1 MTDRLIHRGP
11 DNEGIVN
18 LDSITLGHRR
28 LSIIDLSSKANQ
40 PMKTPD
46 GRYHIVYNGEV
57 YNFQEI
63 RNELK
68 KLGVNFQTHSDTE
81 VILNSFATYGTDCFR
96 MFNGMFALAIWD
108 KLKRELILA
117 RDRFGKKPLYY
128 YIHKDKNVTFAS
140 ELTSLVQDRSVPV
153 KISYEA

>member
-1 MTDRLIHRGP
+1 MCGIAGKTDWKNEISEISSTVKSMTDRLIHRGP

-18 LDSITLGHRR
+18 LESITLGHRR

-63 RNELK
+63 RK
-68 KLGVNFQTHSDTE
+68 
-81 VILNSFATYGTDCFR
+81 
-96 MFNGMFALAIWD
+96 
-108 KLKRELILA
+108 
-117 RDRFGKKPLYY
+117 
-128 YIHKDKNVTFAS
+128 
-140 ELTSLVQDRSVPV
+140 
-153 KISYEA
+153 